1 MTRDGCTA
9 RRARLVE
16 RDFVGDLSRWRRRR
30 LRRHLGGCDDCR
42 RLYDRLAA
50 ADRQLGAGRV
60 LPETAIDAI
69 GEAVVGSATPWI
81 RRRSVWVGVGSLA
94 TAAAVLVALSVR
106 DHARP
111 ELRPRGDGILLG
123 DRTPGIRLFC
133 VEADAAGARV
143 AGEARVVSVAGPLPR
158 LRCTLDDELQLA
170 YSSPDLEGL
179 TMVAFGRN
187 GQSIHYY
194 APRSGE
200 DESVPLVPDRI
211 DMALDWST
219 RLGVNHQPGE
229 HEVHVL
235 FFDRTVIASDAA
247 AGIET
252 PSATL
257 RARLEIVAPGAGR

>member
-16 RDFVGDLSRWRRRR
+16 RDFVGDLARWRRRR
-30 LRRHLGGCDDCR
+30 LRRHLRGCDDCR

-60 LPETAIDAI
+60 LSEAAIDAV
-69 GEAVVGSATPWI
+69 GDAVVGSATPWR

-106 DHARP
+106 DQARP
-111 ELRPRGDGILLG
+111 DLRPRGDGIVLG
-123 DRTPGIRLFC
+123 DRMPGIRLFC
-133 VEADAAGARV
+133 VETDAAGARV
-143 AGEARVVSVAGPLPR
+143 VGEARVVSVAGPLPR
-158 LRCTLDDELQLA
+158 LRCTLDAELQLA

-179 TMVAFGRN
+179 TMVAFGRK

-194 APRSGE
+194 APRSA
-200 DESVPLVPDRI
+200 DAESIPLEPDRI
-211 DMALDWST
+211 DVALDWST
-219 RLGVNHQPGE
+219 RLGVKHEPGE
-229 HEVHVL
+229 YEVLVQ
-235 FFDRTVIASDAA
+235 FFDRAVIASDAA
-247 AGIET
+247 AGAET

-257 RARLEIVAPGAGR
+257 RARLEIVAPGAER